1 MMTARLIF
9 AILSTLLEEAA
20 LVVIVLWGLPQLG
33 IEIPVAGLIVMM
45 VVWGV
50 FSVFIYRMGSRALR
64 KEPVMGLSAMVDSKG
79 KVVRPL
85 VPMGLVKIKGEI
97 WEAKS
102 DRGRIGTG
110 EGVTVVEQDGL
121 KLVVSKGKAGSLE
134 TTK

>member
-1 MMTARLIF
+1 MITGRLIL

-33 IEIPVAGLIVMM
+33 IEIPLAGLIAIM

-64 KEPVMGLSAMVDSKG
+64 KEPVAGLGMMIGSKG
-79 KVVRPL
+79 KVVNPL
-85 VPMGLVKIKGEI
+85 DPVGRVKIRGEF

-102 DRGRIGTG
+102 AAGRIRTG
-110 EGVTVVEQDGL
+110 EEITVVGQDGL
-121 KLVVSKGKAGSLE
+121 KLVVSRSEADDLGVTE
-134 TTK
+134 

>member
-1 MMTARLIF
+1 MMTARLIL
-9 AILSTLLEEAA
+9 AILSNLLEEAA

-33 IEIPVAGLIVMM
+33 IEIPVAGLVVMM

-64 KEPVMGLSAMVDSKG
+64 MEPVTGLSAMVGSKG

-134 TTK
+134 MTK